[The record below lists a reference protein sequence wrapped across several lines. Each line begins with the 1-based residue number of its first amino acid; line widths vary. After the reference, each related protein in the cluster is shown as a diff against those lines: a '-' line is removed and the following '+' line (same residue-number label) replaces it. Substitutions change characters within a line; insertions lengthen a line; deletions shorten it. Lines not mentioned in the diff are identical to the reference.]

1 MKRGLVSKRS
11 VTSDDPRLMEYMTYI
26 GQNMNK
32 SVNVSSGDTAM
43 KIAAVYRSISIL
55 SGTIASL
62 PRYPRRKTAKGNFEI
77 DYSNPL
83 YNLLMWRTSNK
94 LNAYETFESSVIQT
108 LMEGKLISL
117 SKDEKLRIYRIDSIR
132 EWNSRL

>member
-62 PRYPRRKTAKGNFEI
+62 P
-77 DYSNPL
+77 D
-83 YNLLMWRTSNK
+83 
-94 LNAYETFESSVIQT
+94 T
-108 LMEGKLISL
+108 LAERSQRVT
-117 SKDEKLRIYRIDSIR
+117 LR
-132 EWNSRL
+132 